1 MAVHAPAGSLVS
13 RAVRYVRCTIQVCPQ
28 TAPCWAPLN
37 TLAEHTK
44 CRLLA
49 PACCVSVQAGARW
62 DRHAPLEGTRHHH
75 WPVHGPPHP
84 AHRQL
89 PMAPK
94 RSLVASSP
102 QALADSLEA
111 FTAAWCTSHNLTSVD
126 MNDHLL
132 EAVAKM
138 YEAQRV
144 CAAARTFAELGGE
157 AISRLES
164 GYEVLNTLDATS
176 QGRIVAHVT
185 RTLEVASRVLALA
198 DDAGRDALVARTNA
212 LAAAVCPK
220 TPSPAKRQ
228 KMGTGL
234 GNFDLLIYT
243 VIMCA
248 LDIPVRGTTTE
259 EKRVSVRDLISMW
272 TPSERE
278 TYANVVTMVRS
289 LGTNKKAM
297 KHYAGDLAADLH
309 AKGCPGTIAAAVA
322 AKFKG
327 VNTHRA
333 DSATTDQTGSE
344 SPSLRGM
351 AV

>member
-1 MAVHAPAGSLVS
+1 
-13 RAVRYVRCTIQVCPQ
+13 
-28 TAPCWAPLN
+28 
-37 TLAEHTK
+37 
-44 CRLLA
+44 
-49 PACCVSVQAGARW
+49 
-62 DRHAPLEGTRHHH
+62 
-75 WPVHGPPHP
+75 
-84 AHRQL
+84 
-89 PMAPK
+89 MAPK

-132 EAVAKM
+132 EAIAKM

-144 CAAARTFAELGGE
+144 CAAARTFAELGSE
-157 AISRLES
+157 AISRVES
-164 GYEVLNTLDATS
+164 GYGVLNTLDATS
-176 QGRIVAHVT
+176 QGHIVAHVT

-198 DDAGRDALVARTNA
+198 DDAGRDALVARTKA

-248 LDIPVRGTTTE
+248 LGTPVRGTTTE
-259 EKRVSVRDLISMW
+259 EKRMSVRDLIAMW

-278 TYANVVTMVRS
+278 TYANVVTIVRS
-289 LGTNKKAM
+289 LGTNKKVM
-297 KHYAGDLAADLH
+297 KHYAGDLEADLH
-309 AKGCPGTIAAAVA
+309 AKGCPCTIAAAVV

-327 VNTHRA
+327 ANTQRV
-333 DSATTDQTGSE
+333 DSATTDQTGAE
-344 SPSLRGM
+344 SPSLRDM